1 MRFDGSRHGR
11 RRLAGAD
18 YHQAAGGR
26 PGQPVRQAMR
36 RVGRGHRGIEQLAQ
50 QGALV
55 QVDHIHSPSQP
66 RESSVRPAGLYSQP
80 TQPS

>member
-36 RVGRGHRGIEQLAQ
+36 RVGRGHRRVEQLAQ

-55 QVDHIHSPSQP
+55 QVDHVHSLSQAK
-66 RESSVRPAGLYSQP
+66 ESSVRAPGLYSQP